1 MRNENTRSAD
11 PVPAVVA
18 DVFERGSGVPAA
30 VQRLGARVSIEPLT
44 AGDYRIGGGIVVE
57 RKTVADLHGSLGRG
71 RLWAQIGRIRDEA
84 VTPILLVE
92 GDDLDAGPRH
102 PNAVRG
108 ALVAIFELG
117 IGLLWSRDPA
127 DSALWLHR
135 LAVRHA
141 RKTFARRPQIASDM
155 PAPGI
160 EVLAAVPGISTRTA
174 RVLLDRFGSIAG
186 LLEAGPDRWA
196 EVDGIGA
203 VRAHALAAALFR
215 GDARDASP
223 HFAQHAGSHSG
234 RAFPNVPSAQNP
246 ASAQAPSGSL

>member
-1 MRNENTRSAD
+1 MRNQVVTGVEPI
-11 PVPAVVA
+11 PVVVA

-30 VQRLGARVSIEPLT
+30 LQRLGAQVSIEPLT

-71 RLWAQIGRIRDEA
+71 RLWAQVGRIRDEA

-92 GDDLDAGPRH
+92 GRDIDAGPRH

-108 ALVAIFELG
+108 ALLAIFELG
-117 IGLLWSRDPA
+117 VGLVWSRDPA

-141 RKTFARRPQIASDM
+141 RKASARRPRAASEP
-155 PAPGI
+155 PAPGA

-174 RVLLDRFGSIAG
+174 GALLDRFGSIAG

-196 EVDGIGA
+196 EVDGIGTA
-203 VRAHALAAALFR
+203 RAHALAAALLS
-215 GDARDASP
+215 DESRDAP
-223 HFAQHAGSHSG
+223 RRHKVAVA
-234 RAFPNVPSAQNP
+234 
-246 ASAQAPSGSL
+246 APSVP

>member
-1 MRNENTRSAD
+1 MPNETTRSAD
-11 PVPAVVA
+11 PVPVVVA
-18 DVFERGSGVPAA
+18 DVFERGSGIPAA
-30 VQRLGARVSIEPLT
+30 LERLGARVSIEPLT

-71 RLWAQIGRIRDEA
+71 RLWAQTGRIRDEA

-108 ALVAIFELG
+108 ALLAIFELG

-127 DSALWLHR
+127 DSALWLNR

-141 RKTFARRPQIASDM
+141 RKTIARLPHAASQT
-155 PAPGI
+155 PAPGV

-174 RVLLDRFGSIAG
+174 RVLLERFGSIAG
-186 LLEAGPDRWA
+186 LLDAGPDRWA

-203 VRAHALAAALFR
+203 VRAHALAAALLN
-215 GDARDASP
+215 GDARDAP
-223 HFAQHAGSHSG
+223 AARLNVG
-234 RAFPNVPSAQNP
+234 RQRQVFPNVPSARGAESARATQN
-246 ASAQAPSGSL
+246 AR

>member
-1 MRNENTRSAD
+1 MRNETTRSVD
-11 PVPAVVA
+11 PIPVVVA
-18 DVFERGSGVPAA
+18 DVFERGSGIPATL
-30 VQRLGARVSIEPLT
+30 QRLGARVSVEPLT

-71 RLWAQIGRIRDEA
+71 RLWAQVGKIRDEA

-108 ALVAIFELG
+108 ALLAIFELG
-117 IGLLWSRDPA
+117 VGVLWSRDPA

-141 RKTFARRPQIASDM
+141 RKASASRPLVASEAP
-155 PAPGI
+155 PAPGV
-160 EVLAAVPGISTRTA
+160 EVLASVPGISTRTA
-174 RVLLDRFGSIAG
+174 GVLLDRFGSIAG
-186 LLEAGPDRWA
+186 LLEAGPERWA

-203 VRAHALAAALFR
+203 VRAHALAAALLNGHV
-215 GDARDASP
+215 GDTPSHPRLTT
-223 HFAQHAGSHSG
+223 GSGGGSS
-234 RAFPNVPSAQNP
+234 VP
-246 ASAQAPSGSL
+246 